1 MAYTGTGRPRG
12 RPAKP
17 TEVHRALGN
26 PSRLSLPD
34 APGPGDGLPGV
45 DGVPELPVL
54 GERGSEL
61 WVELW
66 TAGESWLSPTVD
78 RPLIEMLCQAVDEA
92 EELRVKLTTGEV
104 DRFYVVANGQQVTH
118 PYVNQLKDLR
128 VQITAWLAA
137 LGFSPTDRARLGVGE
152 VRRKDILDELA
163 ERRAEREKGT
173 G

>member
-66 TAGESWLSPTVD
+66 SAGESWLSPTVD
-78 RPLIEMLCQAVDEA
+78 RHVIEMLCQAADEA
-92 EELRVKLTTGEV
+92 EDLRQKLTTGEV
-104 DRFYVVANGQQVTH
+104 DRFYVIANGQHVTH
-118 PYVNQLKDLR
+118 PYVTQLKDLR
-128 VQITAWLAA
+128 VQMTAWLSA